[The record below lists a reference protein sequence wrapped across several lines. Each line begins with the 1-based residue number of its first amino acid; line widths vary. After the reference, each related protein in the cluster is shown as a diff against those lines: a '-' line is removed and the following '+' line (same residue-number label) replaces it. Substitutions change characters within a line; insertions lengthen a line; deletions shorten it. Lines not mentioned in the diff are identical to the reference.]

1 MIKEKIYNSF
11 DLAYKDY
18 NLETKSDHWKIM
30 NKHFL
35 KKIKKINL
43 ENFRKK
49 NILSEGLDDQGN
61 FFTLVENL
69 IDLTDLC
76 GKKFINEFKENDV
89 GNPDNCYVVNREKY
103 NFNDLFIIQFTY
115 KIRKFLNI
123 VPKRVLEIGGGYGS
137 LANKIKKLYPNTTLY
152 LIDLPEA
159 GLLQSY
165 YLSSIYT
172 DKKFFLYEDFKKLEN
187 TLNIEYLEKFDFV
200 ILPPWCL
207 EKIKFKKYFD
217 LVINTR
223 SFMEIRFNEIKS
235 YFNFIQMTIRPGG
248 IFYNVNKYEKIKS
261 GDIIRISEYPYDN
274 FWKVLSSNQ
283 SWKQYNLHELIT
295 KRVEDESQDIISNL
309 SNIRKKNLPS
319 KAQSKFKLM
328 IRYFLD
334 LIFKLIPKKLLE
346 KLFKIYF

>member
-11 DLAYKDY
+11 DSAYNDY
-18 NLETKSDHWKIM
+18 NSEIKSDHWKIK

-49 NILSEGLDDQGN
+49 NILSDGLDDQGN
-61 FFTLVENL
+61 FFPLVENL

-89 GNPDNCYVVNREKY
+89 GNPDNYYVVNREKY

-123 VPKRVLEIGGGYGS
+123 APKRVLEIGGGYGS

-235 YFNFIQMTIRPGG
+235 YFNFIQMTIRSGG
-248 IFYNVNKYEKIKS
+248 IFYNVNKYEKNTS
-261 GDIIRISEYPYDN
+261 GDIIKISEYPYDN

-295 KRVEDESQDIISNL
+295 QRVEDESQDIISSL
-309 SNIRKKNLPS
+309 SKIKKKNLPF

-328 IRYFLD
+328 IRHFLD

>member
-11 DLAYKDY
+11 DSAYNDY
-18 NLETKSDHWKIM
+18 NSEIKSDHWKIK

-49 NILSEGLDDQGN
+49 NILSDGLDDQGN
-61 FFTLVENL
+61 FFPLVENL

-89 GNPDNCYVVNREKY
+89 GNPDNYYVVNREKY

-235 YFNFIQMTIRPGG
+235 YFNFIQMTIRSGG
-248 IFYNVNKYEKIKS
+248 IFYNVNKYEKNTS
-261 GDIIRISEYPYDN
+261 GDIIKISEYPYDN